1 MALLGRVFS
10 AEEPKVRAAAIR
22 TMGHWAGRIEGWE
35 DLLIK
40 AAKDQSALV
49 RAESVKASVDLGGMA
64 GAEAV
69 FAASAGTPDPE
80 METVL
85 KYAKSQLKIE
95 SIIKQMLAS
104 GAELSPAARTYVLST
119 GTAKELSRL
128 APSDDVSRAILSR
141 KDASDEQLNAAL
153 DRLASS
159 SGKQKTKL
167 LVDLISEE
175 QSNPNGNVV
184 KLGSLFASQ
193 PVQNLKSIQGEVE
206 NLAINGATPDVKR
219 LGYAAWVAAAGP
231 GDAFLAATKS
241 KERLKDFLDA
251 VPTVDESARG
261 SLFEKVMP
269 LISELPAGMEAET
282 VAVTD
287 QNGVLA
293 FYGEPNSNTAK
304 SEVLDGRTPSDQ
316 SVVPKFQMMIPP
328 GKPRDKFY
336 NILKSSLQVSKNGN
350 YTFYIASDDGSMLY
364 IDDKLVINHDG
375 DHGMNEK
382 NAKIKLTAGMHSI
395 RVNYYDSGGGDG
407 LRVSWKVPKGK
418 KEEIPSDRLFVG
430 GEETLHAVAIRALA
444 SISGHESEKFN
455 ALTSLVAAGREQGP
469 SIAALSNIE
478 SGNWTKSEIRPL
490 ANNIVGYLSSMPA
503 SRRTSESAISA
514 IKFAGALADKL
525 PAKARD
531 SIKDRLSNL
540 DVRVIAIGTV
550 PHRMIYDKEMIV
562 VEAGKPVEFRFTNT
576 DSMPHNF
583 AVAIPGSLQEVGEL
597 GESTGRDAD
606 AAARGYVPKSD
617 KVLVGSKLLQ
627 PGEEEAISF
636 EVPTAP
642 GIYPYVCTYPGHW
655 RRMYG
660 ALYVVPSFDEYR
672 GDPEGCLAKLNLP
685 IKDELLARNTR
696 GQEWKYDDLIGDLK
710 MLMGRSHEVGK
721 ASFKAANCIACH
733 KFGGEGQAFG
743 PDLAAMSD
751 EKRTTAHIL
760 RSLLEPSKD
769 IDDKFASSTFLM
781 MDGRTITGMVMEED
795 DNDVKIIVDPLAKDK
810 LTVLPLDEIED
821 RTKSKISQMPAGMV
835 DKLSREEII
844 DLIAYVISKGDMKH
858 KVFEGGH
865 GH

>member
-1 MALLGRVFS
+1 
-10 AEEPKVRAAAIR
+10 
-22 TMGHWAGRIEGWE
+22 
-35 DLLIK
+35 
-40 AAKDQSALV
+40 
-49 RAESVKASVDLGGMA
+49 
-64 GAEAV
+64 
-69 FAASAGTPDPE
+69 
-80 METVL
+80 
-85 KYAKSQLKIE
+85 
-95 SIIKQMLAS
+95 
-104 GAELSPAARTYVLST
+104 
-119 GTAKELSRL
+119 
-128 APSDDVSRAILSR
+128 
-141 KDASDEQLNAAL
+141 
-153 DRLASS
+153 
-159 SGKQKTKL
+159 
-167 LVDLISEE
+167 
-175 QSNPNGNVV
+175 
-184 KLGSLFASQ
+184 
-193 PVQNLKSIQGEVE
+193 
-206 NLAINGATPDVKR
+206 
-219 LGYAAWVAAAGP
+219 
-231 GDAFLAATKS
+231 
-241 KERLKDFLDA
+241 
-251 VPTVDESARG
+251 
-261 SLFEKVMP
+261 
-269 LISELPAGMEAET
+269 
-282 VAVTD
+282 
-287 QNGVLA
+287 
-293 FYGEPNSNTAK
+293 
-304 SEVLDGRTPSDQ
+304 
-316 SVVPKFQMMIPP
+316 
-328 GKPRDKFY
+328 
-336 NILKSSLQVSKNGN
+336 
-350 YTFYIASDDGSMLY
+350 
-364 IDDKLVINHDG
+364 
-375 DHGMNEK
+375 
-382 NAKIKLTAGMHSI
+382 
-395 RVNYYDSGGGDG
+395 
-407 LRVSWKVPKGK
+407 
-418 KEEIPSDRLFVG
+418 
-430 GEETLHAVAIRALA
+430 
-444 SISGHESEKFN
+444 
-455 ALTSLVAAGREQGP
+455 
-469 SIAALSNIE
+469 
-478 SGNWTKSEIRPL
+478 
-490 ANNIVGYLSSMPA
+490 
-503 SRRTSESAISA
+503 
-514 IKFAGALADKL
+514 
-525 PAKARD
+525 
-531 SIKDRLSNL
+531 
-540 DVRVIAIGTV
+540 
-550 PHRMIYDKEMIV
+550 MIYDKEMIV

-743 PDLAAMSD
+743 PDLATMSD